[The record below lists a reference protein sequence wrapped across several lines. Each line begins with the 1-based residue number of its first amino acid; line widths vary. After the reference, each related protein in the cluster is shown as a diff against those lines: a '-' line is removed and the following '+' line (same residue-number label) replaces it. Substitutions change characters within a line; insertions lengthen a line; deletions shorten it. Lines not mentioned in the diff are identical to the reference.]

1 MPTTFLDDVEVA
13 ELSASVLSGQGIQEV
28 LDPDVVQGSLSD
40 LEGETIALD
49 RSTSAILRRGVG
61 DVVEVRLGDGA
72 PAQLRVV
79 ALYER
84 GLGLGQALVPHEA
97 AQGHVAPPTRLLVAA
112 AGGAPQER
120 AAAGVEAAL
129 APYPAM
135 MTTDSS
141 GFAASARAEATMAAW
156 VNLLGL
162 LVIVGYLIV
171 AVVNSLVVATN
182 VRRREIALL
191 RLVGMTRAQVLR
203 AMR

>member
-1 MPTTFLDDVEVA
+1 M
-13 ELSASVLSGQGIQEV
+13 
-28 LDPDVVQGSLSD
+28 
-40 LEGETIALD
+40 
-49 RSTSAILRRGVG
+49 
-61 DVVEVRLGDGA
+61 
-72 PAQLRVV
+72 
-79 ALYER
+79 
-84 GLGLGQALVPHEA
+84 
-97 AQGHVAPPTRLLVAA
+97 
-112 AGGAPQER
+112 
-120 AAAGVEAAL
+120 EAAL

-135 MTTDSS
+135 TTTDSS

-203 AMR
+203 AMRWEALMTVVCAVLLGTVVGGLPLVVQAFGFLGSFVPCFLTLSLQPRIHPIWVGPWLYFSQLTPTPCCHASPRKRITPHERDAGIFATLVFFI

>member
-1 MPTTFLDDVEVA
+1 M
-13 ELSASVLSGQGIQEV
+13 
-28 LDPDVVQGSLSD
+28 
-40 LEGETIALD
+40 
-49 RSTSAILRRGVG
+49 
-61 DVVEVRLGDGA
+61 
-72 PAQLRVV
+72 
-79 ALYER
+79 
-84 GLGLGQALVPHEA
+84 
-97 AQGHVAPPTRLLVAA
+97 
-112 AGGAPQER
+112 
-120 AAAGVEAAL
+120 EAAL

-135 MTTDSS
+135 TTTDSS

-203 AMR
+203 AMRWEALMTVVCAVLLGTVVGGLPLVVQAFGFLGSFVPAGSPLIYTAIVAGAVLVGVPSVMLPVRLALRRSAVNVIGQRQ